1 MEYILHLLILIG
13 IYSILSQSLN
23 LSAGFGGMISL
34 AHAGFYGVGAYTVAI
49 LSVNFQIPFLLT
61 LLAAIFFCGLLALL
75 VSAISL
81 RTVDD
86 YFIICTLGIQVI
98 VFSLMN
104 NWMSLTNGPLGISG
118 IPSIQLFGFT
128 IDSKISFL
136 LLIFLFTS
144 LTFIFLKKI
153 TNSSFGLTLRALSED
168 EIFTQSLGKNVYQ
181 SKVVA
186 FTLGAMLAAI
196 PGVLYAY
203 YISYIDPSSFTV
215 DESILILSIV
225 IIGGMRNLWGSIAA
239 SAFLVLLP
247 EALRLIGMPNAI
259 AANMR
264 QIIYGAI
271 LIFMMF
277 RYSKGFIYEKKKA
290 KLSAK

>member
-13 IYSILSQSLN
+13 IYAMLSQSLN

-34 AHAGFYGVGAYTVAI
+34 AHAGFYGVGAYTAAI
-49 LSVNFQIPFLLT
+49 LSVNFQIPFVLT
-61 LLAAIFFCGLLALL
+61 LLAAIFFCGLLALI

-104 NWMSLTNGPLGISG
+104 NWMSITNGPMGISG
-118 IPSIQLFGFT
+118 IPSIRLFSFI
-128 IDSKISFL
+128 IDNKIFFL
-136 LLIFLFTS
+136 LLTIFFVALSFFLIKK
-144 LTFIFLKKI
+144 LTE
-153 TNSSFGLTLRALSED
+153 SSFGLTLRALSED
-168 EIFTQSLGKNVYQ
+168 EIFAQSLGKNVYQ
-181 SKVVA
+181 SKVIA
-186 FTLGAMLAAI
+186 FTMGAMIAAI
-196 PGVLYAY
+196 PGVLYAH

-215 DESILILSIV
+215 DESIFILSIV
-225 IIGGMRNLWGSIAA
+225 IIGGMRNLWGSVIA

-247 EALRLIGMPNAI
+247 EVLRFVGMPNEI

-271 LIFMMF
+271 LISMMF
-277 RYSKGFIYEKKKA
+277 RYSKGFIYKKKKA
-290 KLSAK
+290 KLSIE

>member
-1 MEYILHLLILIG
+1 M
-13 IYSILSQSLN
+13 LSQSLN

-34 AHAGFYGVGAYTVAI
+34 AHAGFYGVGAYTAAI
-49 LSVNFQIPFLLT
+49 LSVNFQFPFLLT
-61 LLAAIFFCGLLALL
+61 LPIAMLFCGLLALI

-86 YFIICTLGIQVI
+86 YFIICTLGIQVV

-104 NWMSLTNGPLGISG
+104 NWMSLTNGPLGIPG
-118 IPSIQLFGFT
+118 IPPINLFGFAV
-128 IDSKISFL
+128 DSKLLFL
-136 LLIFLFTS
+136 LLTIVFVALSFVFFRK
-144 LTFIFLKKI
+144 LTR
-153 TNSSFGLTLRALSED
+153 SSFGLTLRALSED
-168 EIFTQSLGKNVYQ
+168 EIFTQSLGKNVYL
-181 SKVVA
+181 SKVIA
-186 FTLGAMLAAI
+186 FTIGAMIAAI
-196 PGVLYAY
+196 PGVLYAH

-215 DESILILSIV
+215 DESIFILSIV
-225 IIGGMRNLWGSIAA
+225 IIGGMRNLWGSLIA

-247 EALRLIGMPNAI
+247 EALRFVGMPNAI

-290 KLSAK
+290 KLLAK